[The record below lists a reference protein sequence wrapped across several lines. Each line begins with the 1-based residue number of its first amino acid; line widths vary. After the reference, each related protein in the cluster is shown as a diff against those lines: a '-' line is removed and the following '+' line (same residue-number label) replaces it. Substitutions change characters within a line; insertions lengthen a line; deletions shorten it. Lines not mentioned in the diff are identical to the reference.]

1 MCNRESF
8 QTQAI
13 GLWRRTLRRP
23 QNLSPTSSNVAMRR
37 APLSASPKAANSR
50 QGLYEKN
57 DTVIVNQRREN
68 AHSIT
73 GCHDLHC
80 TFYATSHAAVA
91 QIAKS
96 GYTLPLSLAIEATTE
111 AIRSCE

>member
-80 TFYATSHAAVA
+80 TSYAYISRCRGTNRQERLHIAAVA
-91 QIAKS
+91 
-96 GYTLPLSLAIEATTE
+96 
-111 AIRSCE
+111 CD